1 MKKPI
6 LLTSILASSALCV
19 TAFGQVINGSFS
31 NGLAGWT
38 VQGSNTVIPTQ
49 ESPTPTVTGLGN
61 AKVING
67 NTALLSTGVGAPLT
81 VTRLSQTFNVP
92 GQAAVRSK
100 FGSDVGHLSLS
111 NYGGHTPKIQ
121 LAFQFRFLTTE
132 LGGGNP
138 ALDFFKATLNS
149 TQLAN
154 VRPLSPGVTMTPA
167 QGFLSSSPLTLVTTD
182 VSALRG
188 TAATLS
194 FVVADTGDAIV
205 DSGVTIQN
213 VQLLPYVLQDN
224 DAIASVYKSGL
235 PMALG
240 QRDILLNTVQSA
252 NRDVNERLFRL
263 RADIAEAGNA
273 GPTGHH
279 GKDAKDSKKTIVP
292 PEEPRWEVFATG
304 NYGNRDVEAA
314 GATAGFTTDLYS
326 GTIGAEYKATPHL
339 TLGLAA
345 TFVEADNDLGRN
357 VGDVHVEG
365 YTFSGYASY
374 AEKNFYADVLYNFGT
389 FHNGIQ
395 RQTGLGH
402 TATAQPDSSSNSAQ
416 FNTGY
421 NLYLGGLVTGP
432 IAGLDYVN
440 GHIHSYK
447 EASGGLA
454 GISVGDQYFD
464 SLASHVGWQVSYP
477 VRTGFGRVTPQLRA
491 EWVHEYLNPQK
502 TIDVKLRNSPY
513 YLVNGGNISRLG
525 GFQARGATAQYGDDY
540 LSAGAGV
547 SFEITDRAAVILD
560 YETRV
565 FQDDSTAHN
574 ASVTGSWKF

>member
-38 VQGSNTVIPTQ
+38 VQGSNTIVPTRA
-49 ESPTPTVTGLGN
+49 SATPTVPGLGN
-61 AKVING
+61 ASVING
-67 NTALLSTGVGAPLT
+67 NAALLNTGPGAPLT
-81 VTRLSQTFNVP
+81 VTSLLQTFTVP

-100 FGSDVGHLSLS
+100 FGHDVGSLSLS
-111 NYGGHTPKIQ
+111 NYGGKGRSIR
-121 LAFQFRFLTTE
+121 LGFQFQFLTNE
-132 LGGGNP
+132 SQN
-138 ALDFFKATLNS
+138 AVYDFFRATLNNKG
-149 TQLAN
+149 LASAT
-154 VRPLSPGVTMTPA
+154 PLD
-167 QGFLSSSPLTLVTTD
+167 PLTPGANGFTRAGKLTQVTTD
-182 VSALRG
+182 ISALQG
-188 TAATLS
+188 KAATLA
-194 FVVADTGDAIV
+194 FTVADTIDAV
-205 DSGVTIQN
+205 ADSGVTIQN
-213 VQLLPYVLQDN
+213 VVLLPSVLQDN

-447 EASGGLA
+447 EAGGGLA

-477 VRTGFGRVTPQLRA
+477 VRTGFGRITPQLRA